1 MTGPQVD
8 NASTA
13 DTRASARAML
23 WVVFLLLFVF
33 SYSEEI
39 IGLLFDLVSTGAHN
53 SWRTNFGWRMLV
65 VAIEIVVLLVVGLKK
80 RAIGRIDGTGPRL
93 WPLWWTGFGVL
104 IILDLVLSELPF
116 RPSVW
121 VLLAASVV
129 IAATMGTMMAT
140 SLNADPRV
148 LFSADRRAAHPTD
161 WRRAR
166 AVVPLVLGTF
176 ACYLAAIA
184 YNRSLDVDSVRTL
197 PSDVAAQIAALPLAE
212 RLGTL
217 EIACESAVGSAY
229 FNNVVAV
236 IPLLL
241 LTLGVEFNFFRRNL
255 RDPAQR
261 ATTAATVTVL
271 SAALVFALSTLPFDG
286 QGCNDMLSDWHEFL
300 TFVIT
305 AQGISIGLITLV
317 WLLVSS
323 SPDDDGT

>member
-1 MTGPQVD
+1 MTGPQVGD
-8 NASTA
+8 APTTESK
-13 DTRASARAML
+13 ASARAML

-39 IGLLFDLVSTGAHN
+39 IGLLFDLVTTAAHN
-53 SWRTNFGWRMLV
+53 GWRTQLGWRMLLI
-65 VAIEIVVLLVVGLKK
+65 AIEIVVLLIVGLKK
-80 RAIGRIDGTGPRL
+80 RTIGRIDGGTPRL
-93 WPLWWTGFGVL
+93 WRLWWTGFAVL
-104 IILDLVLSELPF
+104 VVLETVLSELPF

-129 IAATMGTMMAT
+129 IATTMGAMMAA
-140 SLNADPRV
+140 SLNADPRT
-148 LFSADRRAAHPTD
+148 LFSAERRAAHPTD
-161 WRRAR
+161 WRRVR
-166 AVVPLVLGTF
+166 AIVPLVLGTF

-184 YNRSLDVDSVRTL
+184 YNRSLDVESVRTL
-197 PSDVAAQIAALPLAE
+197 PADMAAQIGALPLAE
-212 RLGTL
+212 RLGAL

-229 FNNVVAV
+229 FNNVVSV

-241 LTLGVEFNFFRRNL
+241 LTLGVEFNYFRRNL

-261 ATTAATVTVL
+261 ATTAATVAVM
-271 SAALVFALSTLPFDG
+271 SAALVFALSTLPFEG

-305 AQGISIGLITLV
+305 VQGISIGLVTLV

-323 SPDDDGT
+323 SPDDNGT